1 MNKEESIQQIETLIE
16 AWQLDEADLNQ
27 TDINAMQSLLKENQ
41 MLKEKFKATNKGLQK
56 VVLKRK
62 KWKLRYQ
69 LARCEIKELKKQ
81 LEVGEEQYN
90 DLVEEKENLQE
101 QLSSNTLQLEEL
113 KKQLEELKHKG
124 LYNTC
129 LPYSTGYNKAIKEYK
144 TQQKEFIKYM
154 NDIIEDLEIEDV
166 DDEEMKGYL
175 IQRIDTFKEILSKYK
190 EIIGSDINVGSKGDK
205 E

>member
-1 MNKEESIQQIETLIE
+1 MIVFDMASEEFT
-16 AWQLDEADLNQ
+16 
-27 TDINAMQSLLKENQ
+27 SLLKENQ

-81 LEVGEEQYN
+81 LEVGKEQYN
-90 DLVEEKENLQE
+90 DLIEEKEELQE

-113 KKQLEELKHKG
+113 KKQLEEYKEQVNKG

-129 LPYSTGYNKAIKEYK
+129 LPYTTGYNKVIKDKE
-144 TQQKEFIKYM
+144 TQQKEFIKWLE
-154 NDIIEDLEIEDV
+154 DIINTYIYSNL
-166 DDEEMKGYL
+166 DDYKNVL
-175 IQRIDTFKEILSKYK
+175 QKYR
-190 EIIGSDINVGSKGDK
+190 EIIGDDK
-205 E
+205 